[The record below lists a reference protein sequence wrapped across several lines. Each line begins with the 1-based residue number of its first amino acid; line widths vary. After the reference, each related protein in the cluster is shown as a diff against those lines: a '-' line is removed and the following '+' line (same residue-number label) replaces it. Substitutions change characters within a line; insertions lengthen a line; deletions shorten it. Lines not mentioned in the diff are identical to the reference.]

1 MGARLF
7 APGSRSTRVGCIV
20 MAGRDFPEVV
30 LRQIKRWG
38 LNTVVHEMPDRPSTR
53 GLLQYTDSDFGR
65 RSAVQHQPLPRL
77 TRQLTNAM
85 TGKTFAYLT
94 QPLQPYPS
102 ILQYPHLIGSKV
114 FHFLAKPDDTEK
126 QAQAILE
133 ARRPLG
139 LHERPRIIWEPA
151 PLSCE
156 FENRDAHLRACRF
169 VDVFSPNHIE
179 LRKIMQPEYGRDCQI
194 VTDFDRSVLEAY
206 AETILD
212 HGIGPD
218 SEGAAIIRC
227 GEYGCL
233 AFSRSYGPR
242 WFPTYHDPASS
253 RVVDPTGAGNAFLGG
268 FAIAFEET
276 NDLTEAVMHGT
287 VSASFAMEQ
296 IGLPT
301 QGEFDE
307 HETWNGVQVAE
318 RLDEYRKRLEVLD
331 TLS

>member
-1 MGARLF
+1 
-7 APGSRSTRVGCIV
+7 
-20 MAGRDFPEVV
+20 
-30 LRQIKRWG
+30 
-38 LNTVVHEMPDRPSTR
+38 MPDRPSTR

-65 RSAVQHQPLPRL
+65 
-77 TRQLTNAM
+77 
-85 TGKTFAYLT
+85 KTFAYLT

-126 QAQAILE
+126 QAQAVLE

-194 VTDFDRSVLEAY
+194 VTDFDRK
-206 AETILD
+206 
-212 HGIGPD
+212 
-218 SEGAAIIRC
+218 
-227 GEYGCL
+227 
-233 AFSRSYGPR
+233 
-242 WFPTYHDPASS
+242 
-253 RVVDPTGAGNAFLGG
+253 
-268 FAIAFEET
+268 
-276 NDLTEAVMHGT
+276 AVMHGT